1 MPSYLRTNL
10 KINTLCIWLG
20 SSYFLLVAKEDALA
34 LLTDIL
40 PNVSILGL
48 QDYEAALKID
58 PTNKNIE
65 KDAEKIRHLIQGT
78 MQSS

>member
-10 KINTLCIWLG
+10 KINILCIWLG
-20 SSYFLLVAKEDALA
+20 SSYFQLVAKEDDLA
-34 LLTDIL
+34 LWIDIL
-40 PNVSILGL
+40 INVSILGL

-58 PTNKNIE
+58 PKNKVIE
-65 KDAEKIRHLIQGT
+65 EDAEKIRQLIQGT

>member
-1 MPSYLRTNL
+1 MPFYLRTNL

-20 SSYFLLVAKEDALA
+20 SSYFQLVAKEDALA
-34 LLTDIL
+34 LLIDIL
-40 PNVSILGL
+40 INVSILGL

-58 PTNKNIE
+58 PRNKKIE
-65 KDAEKIRHLIQGT
+65 EDAEKIRHLIQGT

>member
-10 KINTLCIWLG
+10 KTNTLCIWLG
-20 SSYFLLVAKEDALA
+20 STYFQLVAKEDVLA
-34 LLTDIL
+34 LSIDIL
-40 PNVSILGL
+40 INVSILGL
-48 QDYEAALKID
+48 QDYEAALKVD
-58 PTNKNIE
+58 PRNKNIE